1 MRIIGKIISCVLVAL
16 LYAPNASA
24 FLNSTHSAQT
34 NLFHIVP
41 PIDRTQNQNPNKSRP
56 QAPALVLPE
65 TGSVSH
71 YPKEAKVHF
80 IVDTADKI
88 GFDNINQNFDHNNAN
103 RCKNLGFTKTTAC
116 GANENKGRTC
126 PYDDSYFDKCC
137 DKNYAYGKSECSYPN
152 TISTASCNS
161 KYKCYCDRTLYPHTS
176 CAAPKITGS
185 DKCAEINYANGKAT
199 TTVYYSTCQCPSG
212 YRTCGTNQVGLN
224 TNGTDGG
231 ACNEDGQNK
240 YAGCRCKDGYS
251 LTCSDYGPK
260 NSSDF
265 CMIGTKYY
273 KECKTINDVCA
284 EELKNKYPPYNVTQ
298 GDCAAF
304 ENQLATCSKDSSF
317 KVCQPTC
324 KSKVAAN
331 SEYAVDANGVV
342 YSLAQPYTAFV
353 FEDTDTIP
361 LINATTGNKFTLIK
375 GAYYVKN
382 ISLCN
387 YIPTLTARTIQDN
400 YVLSRTFEDVNIKFN
415 DTKYYFDAAF
425 SNNDR
430 IGYSGRTNVEFY
442 FDRVAAILRPNL
454 TSAADITI
462 YANNNSNIT
471 LYSNK
476 ESTRT
481 LSIEATNNSKVELYE
496 NTKLNTLSLRSGST
510 VKVDKDSFY
519 NEISRPIDHTI
530 SSLTVDGSGSKFELI
545 NSKKLNISTA
555 TVSNYGVIQ
564 ADGSNDSSRTYAI
577 STLNAN
583 NYGVFKTNYI
593 KPFTIGTLNISNR
606 GMIKVGTM
614 GAVKVTGNI
623 NFNSCARMCTYGQGD
638 YNKGAFYYKNS
649 VSQCGSGSNGC
660 TIFYSG
666 TNYSPMSEDRFNY
679 AKCHTSKYL
688 GDRWLSKNGGAR
700 CLEMCGS
707 SYSVDTITNEHC

>member
-24 FLNSTHSAQT
+24 FLNSTLSVQT

-71 YPKEAKVHF
+71 YSKEAKVHF

-88 GFDNINQNFDHNNAN
+88 GFDDISQSFDHDNAN

-116 GANENKGRTC
+116 GANKNKGRTC

-161 KYKCYCDRTLYPHTS
+161 KYKCYCDRTLYPYTS

-185 DKCAEINYANGKAT
+185 DKCAEINYTGGKAT
-199 TTVYYSTCQCPSG
+199 TTVYYSACQCPSG

-260 NSSDF
+260 NSSDY

-284 EELKNKYPPYNVTQ
+284 EELKNKYPSYTVTH
-298 GDCAAF
+298 GDCATY

-324 KSKVAAN
+324 RSQILALYGHVYNIDTNGFIYMKDQPNTAYVVEN
-331 SEYAVDANGVV
+331 SDTVPLRNSITNTEYTYIYGP
-342 YSLAQPYTAFV
+342 SLLSYKASTCTALAR
-353 FEDTDTIP
+353 P
-361 LINATTGNKFTLIK
+361 R
-375 GAYYVKN
+375 
-382 ISLCN
+382 
-387 YIPTLTARTIQDN
+387 LTASTTQNN
-400 YVLSRTFEDVNIKFN
+400 YVLSRNFNGVDIYYNTDKYYINSAASFYDVNFSGNSSITFN
-415 DTKYYFDAAF
+415 ID
-425 SNNDR
+425 
-430 IGYSGRTNVEFY
+430 GSG
-442 FDRVAAILRPNL
+442 ASLSL
-454 TSAADITI
+454 TSGITTGKYI
-462 YANNNSNIT
+462 SVY
-471 LYSNK
+471 
-476 ESTRT
+476 
-481 LSIEATNNSKVELYE
+481 ATNRANVTLNE
-496 NTKLNTLSLRSGST
+496 NTKVETIDIKSGSSLY
-510 VKVDKDSFY
+510 VGGGG
-519 NEISRPIDHTI
+519 NNNISY
-530 SSLTVDGSGSKFELI
+530 LTVDGSGSKASLSY
-545 NSKKLNISTA
+545 SKNLNISTA
-555 TVSNYGVIQ
+555 TVSNYGNIQ
-564 ADGSNDSSRTYAI
+564 ADDSGSSGRTYAI
-577 STLNAN
+577 GTLNVN
-583 NYGVFKTNYI
+583 SYGVFRTNYI
-593 KPFTIGTLNISNR
+593 KPFTITTLNASNR
-606 GMIKVGTM
+606 GFVKVGSS
-614 GAVKVTGNI
+614 GEIKVTGTI
-623 NFNSCARMCTYGQGD
+623 NLRSCSRLCTYNGS
-638 YNKGAFYYKNS
+638 FYYRNS
-649 VSQCGSGSNGC
+649 VANCYDTANC
-660 TIFYSG
+660 TIYYGSDKA
-666 TNYSPMSEDRFNY
+666 PMSENDFNY
-679 AKCHTSKYL
+679 SKCYSKKSL
-688 GDRWLSKNGGAR
+688 GDRWLSTKR
-700 CLEMCGS
+700 CNEMCGS
-707 SYSVDTITNEHC
+707 SYTVDTVTVENC